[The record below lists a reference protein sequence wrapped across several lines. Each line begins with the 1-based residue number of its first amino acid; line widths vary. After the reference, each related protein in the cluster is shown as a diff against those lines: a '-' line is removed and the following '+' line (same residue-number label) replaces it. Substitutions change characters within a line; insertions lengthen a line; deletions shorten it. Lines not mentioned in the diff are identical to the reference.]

1 MFTSVNNVFQQLY
14 IANSKNM
21 CLEHYMEDHH
31 VMFKYFRCKP
41 TMIYIQ
47 RSLVSW
53 NYIFVR
59 RIIPTVVQSTFGK
72 PFTQW
77 LWARIKSMF
86 VCIGKKNEN
95 FTWNIILTRMCKI
108 FTFWRFSDKLFFYH
122 IYYSNLV
129 FTVIENRCKKCFAC
143 LIFGMWIARCFPIQI
158 QINVI

>member
-1 MFTSVNNVFQQLY
+1 MYSQLDYGISNFRTMFTSVNNAFQQLY

-21 CLEHYMEDHH
+21 CLEYYMEDHH

-86 VCIGKKNEN
+86 VCIGKKMKTLLEISFGRECVKFLHSDVLVTNYV
-95 FTWNIILTRMCKI
+95 FFFIISI
-108 FTFWRFSDKLFFYH
+108 
-122 IYYSNLV
+122 
-129 FTVIENRCKKCFAC
+129 
-143 LIFGMWIARCFPIQI
+143 IQI
-158 QINVI
+158 LFLLL